1 MSPRPFYDQEK
12 NFLGRVLFRDSPRLA
27 WGIPFI
33 SAKNF
38 FRCRSK
44 IFAGCRSYVRGKCN
58 PFGRAVLHREHAR
71 TGASVRSMC
80 CRVLSWEQHGTNT
93 SEPCKNVT
101 FLRSPAR
108 LVGVAGVPYA
118 ARCRRRKEV
127 LSMESTATVP
137 TFEGGEA
144 GGGSPAPPGSASRR
158 TRTVA
163 VRVSDAEFARWERAA
178 RDAGRVTL
186 GRFVREVVNAN
197 LENLSSV
204 GVNSREDLD
213 VFVSQLARVG
223 NNLNQVA
230 RAANVRVDVSEEARD
245 LFVAVRRLVREVSRV
260 IED

>member
-1 MSPRPFYDQEK
+1 
-12 NFLGRVLFRDSPRLA
+12 
-27 WGIPFI
+27 
-33 SAKNF
+33 
-38 FRCRSK
+38 
-44 IFAGCRSYVRGKCN
+44 
-58 PFGRAVLHREHAR
+58 
-71 TGASVRSMC
+71 
-80 CRVLSWEQHGTNT
+80 
-93 SEPCKNVT
+93 
-101 FLRSPAR
+101 
-108 LVGVAGVPYA
+108 
-118 ARCRRRKEV
+118 
-127 LSMESTATVP
+127 MESTATVP

-144 GGGSPAPPGSASRR
+144 GEGSPAPPGSASRR

-245 LFVAVRRLVREVSRV
+245 LFVAVRRLVGEVSRV

>member
-1 MSPRPFYDQEK
+1 
-12 NFLGRVLFRDSPRLA
+12 
-27 WGIPFI
+27 
-33 SAKNF
+33 
-38 FRCRSK
+38 
-44 IFAGCRSYVRGKCN
+44 
-58 PFGRAVLHREHAR
+58 
-71 TGASVRSMC
+71 
-80 CRVLSWEQHGTNT
+80 
-93 SEPCKNVT
+93 
-101 FLRSPAR
+101 
-108 LVGVAGVPYA
+108 
-118 ARCRRRKEV
+118 
-127 LSMESTATVP
+127 MESTATVP
-137 TFEGGEA
+137 TFLGGEA

-230 RAANVRVDVSEEARD
+230 RAANVRVDVSEEARM
-245 LFVAVRRLVREVSRV
+245 LFVAVRGLVGEVSRV